1 MQEKQPTPALLQQ
14 ALALHR
20 AGRLAEAEALYRR
33 ILVGEPQHPDALHLS
48 GLVAHQQGEHA
59 TALTRIEAAIA
70 ANGDVADYHHN
81 RGVVLLRLGRAG
93 EAEASLRRA
102 LALKPG
108 YADAENALGNAL
120 QALGRP
126 GEARQRYET
135 ALRLKPD
142 LIEARNNLGNA
153 LRQLGES
160 DAAIAQYRQALARRP
175 AYVEAWCNL
184 AAALQARGD
193 LEEAGTA
200 FGEALRHRPDHA
212 PAWRGL
218 AAVQREQGDFSAAL
232 DSHRRAAAADPDGLR
247 DQLDLG
253 DALTEVGRA
262 AEAEACFRAILAR
275 WPTASDAHI
284 GLAHL
289 ARGAGDDAAARR
301 HYEAALA
308 IDADGIDALRGIA
321 ELDRGAL
328 DGALR
333 ARMSRLVA
341 DERLAPKQRSHLC
354 FALARAAE
362 SGGAYEQAFA
372 HYAEGNALR
381 RSEIERE
388 GKRFDPGAHADYV
401 DRQIAAF
408 TPTLFQRLALLGNA
422 SELPIFIVGMPRA
435 GTTLCEQILASHSA
449 VHGLGEQ
456 LDIQTMARVLPQ
468 RLAAAGAA
476 PLPYPEC
483 LAGLT
488 PEVAGPLVGAYLAR
502 LQRLAPQA
510 LRVTDKHPTNFRHL
524 GLIAALLPRA
534 RLIHCRREAM
544 DSCFS
549 CFTQD
554 FEAPIPW
561 AWDLASLGRY
571 YRQYARL
578 MGHWQHVL
586 PVPVFEFVYEE
597 VVADLPGVA
606 RRLVEFCG
614 LPWEERCLNFHET
627 ERPVLTA
634 SRWQVRQ
641 PLYGS
646 SVGKWRHYERHLA
659 PLKAALEGSESGQP

>member
-1 MQEKQPTPALLQQ
+1 VQEKQPTPALLQQ

-20 AGRLAEAEALYRR
+20 AGRLAEADAIYRR
-33 ILVGEPQHPDALHLS
+33 ILEGQPQHPDALHLS
-48 GLVAHQQGEHA
+48 GLIAHQSGDHA
-59 TALTRIEAAIA
+59 TALARIEVAIA
-70 ANGDVADYHHN
+70 ANGGVADYHHN
-81 RGVVLLRLGRAG
+81 RGVVLLRLGRAA

-102 LALKPG
+102 LTLKPG

-126 GEARQRYET
+126 GEARRCYEA

-142 LIEARNNLGNA
+142 LIEAHNNLGNA
-153 LRQLGES
+153 LRQLGEA
-160 DAAIAQYRQALARRP
+160 DAAIAQYRRALAARP

-184 AAALQARGD
+184 AAALQERGD
-193 LEEAGTA
+193 LEEAGAA
-200 FGEALRHRPDHA
+200 FGEALRHRADHA

-218 AAVQREQGDFSAAL
+218 AAVQREQGDFAGAL
-232 DSHRRAAAADPDGLR
+232 ASRRRAAEVAPDNLR

-253 DALTEVGRA
+253 DALSEVGRS
-262 AEAEACFRAILAR
+262 AEAEARYRAILAR
-275 WPTASDAHI
+275 WPDATDAHL
-284 GLAHL
+284 GLASL
-289 ARGAGDDAAARR
+289 ARGAGDDATARR
-301 HYEAALA
+301 HCAAALA
-308 IDADGIDALRGIA
+308 IDADCIDALRGIA
-321 ELDRGAL
+321 ELDRAAL
-328 DGALR
+328 DEALQQR
-333 ARMSRLVA
+333 MARLAA
-341 DERLAPKQRSHLC
+341 DESRPLKARSHLC

-362 SGGAYEQAFA
+362 SGGAYEQAFK

-388 GKRFDPGAHADYV
+388 GKRFDVTAHADYV
-401 DRQIAAF
+401 DRQIATF
-408 TPTLFQRLALLGNA
+408 TPALFERLAPLQNP

-435 GTTLCEQILASHSA
+435 GTTLCEQILASHST

-468 RLAAAGAA
+468 RLAATGVST
-476 PLPYPEC
+476 LPYPEC
-483 LAGLT
+483 VAALT
-488 PEVAGPLVGAYLAR
+488 PDVVEPMVAAYLTR
-502 LQRLAPQA
+502 LRWLAPQV

-534 RLIHCRREAM
+534 RIIHCRRAAM

-561 AWDLASLGRY
+561 AWDLTSLGQY
-571 YRQYARL
+571 YRQYDRL
-578 MGHWQHVL
+578 MRHWQSV
-586 PVPVFEFVYEE
+586 VPVFDFVYEE
-597 VVADLPGVA
+597 VVADLPAVA

-614 LPWEERCLNFHET
+614 LPWEERCLSFHET

-646 SVGKWRHYERHLA
+646 SVGKWRRYERHLA
-659 PLKAALEGSESGQP
+659 PLKAALAGEERPH